1 MKTVRVELGTSSL
14 VTACKLF
21 GKDCVL
27 QIGDWL
33 TPGIAEIPKADLA
46 AFSELVEGEYV
57 RLGFKR

>member
-1 MKTVRVELGTSSL
+1 METVRIELGTLGL

-21 GKDCVL
+21 GRDCII

-46 AFSELVEGEYV
+46 AFSELMEGEYV